1 MYARTILYICVYVSL
16 RYQTTNFKRYTLRG
30 NEGATFTLYS
40 ANYLVN

>member
-16 RYQTTNFKRYTLRG
+16 RYQTNFKRYTLRD